1 MVLPR
6 TLAKFN
12 RSVTNRVAGLF
23 AGRAPGFAILQHRG
37 RKSGRL
43 YRTPISIFHADGVY
57 RIAMTY
63 GREVDWAKNICA
75 AGEFSVET
83 RGQVL
88 DLADPV
94 VHRDPTAAWAPVVV
108 RPWLRVLS
116 AEYYIEARAVVR

>member
-83 RGQVL
+83 RRHGDGQAAPGVSP
-88 DLADPV
+88 DTPAPWAPTGFP
-94 VHRDPTAAWAPVVV
+94 PTA
-108 RPWLRVLS
+108 R
-116 AEYYIEARAVVR
+116 YQYCQI